1 MVVCMCIMNAV
12 NSQEAFAVQP
22 VPLAFYL
29 YPSSSFIKYIHHA
42 FD

>member
-12 NSQEAFAVQP
+12 NSQEAFAA
-22 VPLAFYL
+22 LAFYL
-29 YPSSSFIKYIHHA
+29 YPSSSFIKYVHHA